1 MQVGYTHANWYY
13 TDEITKNIDS
23 YDEAS
28 AYPYVLTCFRFP
40 MRKFERCYI
49 KKYEDMLP
57 KFAYLIRIRMINVKS
72 KYYNNFISK
81 SRCEEIQGCMADNGR
96 VISCNYLIMTITDVD
111 FRLFKLTYD
120 FDYEILESY
129 YSVYNYLPKQLI
141 EFILEKYEK
150 KTALKN
156 VEGYELEYNLNKANF
171 NSIYGMC
178 VTNTIRDEVIYD
190 NIDGWSEIPLTN
202 EDIEK
207 KLISEEKQA
216 FLSFSWG
223 CWCTSISRF
232 NLITNIIKQDFYCAY
247 ADTDSM
253 KLAEGYNKDAILE
266 YNEKVLNRIKHV
278 SKVLDIPLSKFMPKD
293 IKGREHPLGVFE
305 MEYTSD
311 TNKDHTYSE
320 FITQGAKK
328 YAYKTMDNDIKITV
342 AGVPKDGA
350 KGLKSLNDFRDD
362 FIFKFEDTNK
372 LMLAYTENQE
382 PMFITDYRGTECYVQ
397 DKSGC
402 CLIPTTYT
410 LGKALDYLELI
421 EEKSSNRAMYM
432 EDIND

>member
-1 MQVGYTHANWYY
+1 
-13 TDEITKNIDS
+13 
-23 YDEAS
+23 
-28 AYPYVLTCFRFP
+28 
-40 MRKFERCYI
+40 
-49 KKYEDMLP
+49 
-57 KFAYLIRIRMINVKS
+57 
-72 KYYNNFISK
+72 
-81 SRCEEIQGCMADNGR
+81 
-96 VISCNYLIMTITDVD
+96 
-111 FRLFKLTYD
+111 
-120 FDYEILESY
+120 
-129 YSVYNYLPKQLI
+129 
-141 EFILEKYEK
+141 
-150 KTALKN
+150 
-156 VEGYELEYNLNKANF
+156 
-171 NSIYGMC
+171 
-178 VTNTIRDEVIYD
+178 
-190 NIDGWSEIPLTN
+190 
-202 EDIEK
+202 
-207 KLISEEKQA
+207 
-216 FLSFSWG
+216 
-223 CWCTSISRF
+223 
-232 NLITNIIKQDFYCAY
+232 
-247 ADTDSM
+247 M

-266 YNEKVLNRIKHV
+266 YNKKVLDRIKHV
-278 SKVLDIPLSKFMPKD
+278 SKVLDIPLAKFMPKD
-293 IKGREHPLGVFE
+293 IKGIEHPLGVFE

-311 TNKDHTYSE
+311 TNRVHTYSE

-362 FIFKFEDTNK
+362 FVFKFEDTNK